1 MSDAG
6 PSDSGSARV
15 YRVTVRGRFTGLTD
29 AARRRL
35 VAAQPEHDLFLSAF
49 TEEGTFSYDD
59 RIQFF
64 NLRYEVRLRGDA
76 PSSDADE
83 LALLQAEEFLR
94 TLGIGATGLR
104 AATMDMSAMVERAR
118 RDGAAPSA

>member
-1 MSDAG
+1 M
-6 PSDSGSARV
+6 RV
-15 YRVTVRGRFTGLTD
+15 FRVTVRGRFAGLSE

-35 VAAQPEHDLFLSAF
+35 VAAQAEHDLFLSAF

-64 NLRYEVRLRGDA
+64 NLRYEVRLRDGA
-76 PSSDADE
+76 PESDATE
-83 LALLQAEEFLR
+83 LALLQAEDFLR

-104 AATMDMSAMVERAR
+104 AAAMDMSAMVERAR
-118 RDGAAPSA
+118 RDGAGAADAD